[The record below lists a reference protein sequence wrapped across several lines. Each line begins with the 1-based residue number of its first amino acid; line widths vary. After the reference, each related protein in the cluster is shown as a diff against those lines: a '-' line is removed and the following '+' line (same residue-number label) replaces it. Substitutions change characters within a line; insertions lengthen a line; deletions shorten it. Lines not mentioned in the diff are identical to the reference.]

1 MGTGNSAKTKNMNI
15 RASEDELL
23 RFKDF
28 ARFQGKTLSR
38 FAIDAMWEQIE
49 EWEDLSA
56 VKEYIEEKKSGKT
69 ATVSHGDF
77 MAELGLR

>member
-1 MGTGNSAKTKNMNI
+1 MGIGSAVKTKNMNI
-15 RASEDELL
+15 RTSEDELI

-49 EWEDLSA
+49 EWEDLAA
-56 VKEYIEEKKSGKT
+56 VKEYREDKKSGKT
-69 ATVSHGDF
+69 ASVSHEDF
-77 MAELGLR
+77 MTELGLR